1 MALGLGEVEIRTPSS
16 LDQLLGVV
24 KEVETEIH
32 QGTRH
37 RCRGSRG
44 VTEAKVGFIKM
55 PTPWSHHDGGRVLT
69 EGVRTTVRRDIVDS
83 SADGIEERELTAD
96 DIGPRRT
103 GGVLLIGQP
112 HPSTRVQCIDR
123 HSAIGR
129 TRDLHATVLETGSGA
144 GDAPRQVLSD
154 HPGPGQEVEPATV
167 LDPLSTLVSL

>member
-1 MALGLGEVEIRTPSS
+1 
-16 LDQLLGVV
+16 
-24 KEVETEIH
+24 
-32 QGTRH
+32 
-37 RCRGSRG
+37 
-44 VTEAKVGFIKM
+44 M
-55 PTPWSHHDGGRVLT
+55 PTPWSHHDGGRLLT
-69 EGVRTTVRRDIVDS
+69 EGVRTTVRRDIIDS

-129 TRDLHATVLETGSGA
+129 TRDLHATVLETGSGS

-167 LDPLSTLVSL
+167 LDPLSTLVSLGENLATGRVKAHVELAKEIEGLVAEDLVEALVHCAGDEDLGRWGTEMRVHR